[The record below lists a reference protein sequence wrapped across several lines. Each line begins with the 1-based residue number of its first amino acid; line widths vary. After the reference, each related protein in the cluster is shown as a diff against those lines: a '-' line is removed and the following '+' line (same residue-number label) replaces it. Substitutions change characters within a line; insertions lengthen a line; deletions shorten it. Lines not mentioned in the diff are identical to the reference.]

1 MPTRLRLKGII
12 LLLLA
17 EFFFSSSTVFAKL
30 ANNLMTINPQL
41 FVFLRFAL
49 GLLLMTVYLG
59 VRRESF
65 LPERWSLVIARGVF
79 NTISVS
85 LFFLAIANTSV
96 TNANM
101 LNMTY
106 PAFIFLLAPLVIKEK
121 SHSQGWF
128 YLLLTMLGA
137 LLVIRPDFQAIN
149 MGDVY
154 GLLSGLISAVAII
167 SLRLAR
173 KTESTTTILFYLMLI
188 GTVLTAGFVFPHLI
202 IPTGI
207 AGWYLWGA
215 VFCGLAGQALI
226 TVGYR
231 YISATSGSLV
241 SASRI
246 IFATVLGVSFC
257 GDNLSLQI
265 VLGGLLI
272 LWSLIS
278 LSITGPQHR
287 IQPK

>member
-1 MPTRLRLKGII
+1 
-12 LLLLA
+12 
-17 EFFFSSSTVFAKL
+17 
-30 ANNLMTINPQL
+30 
-41 FVFLRFAL
+41 VFLRFAL
-49 GLLLMTVYLG
+49 GLLLMTAYLV

-121 SHSQGWF
+121 THSQGWF

-154 GLLSGLISAVAII
+154 GLLSGLISAAAII

-173 KTESTTTILFYLMLI
+173 KTESTTTILFYLMFI